1 MFWFIGPFSKSKYVN
16 LFFFSS
22 AVLFKACPS
31 GILINPLTS
40 IPVHH
45 LLVEGGYT
53 KDRVTCASSSD
64 SVGGGFR
71 GVACNSETKK
81 NQALSCTKVSLLGP
95 WLKALLVLIVVLSQH
110 LFSWSDVS
118 VVNTSFEV
126 LAFFLFVIVKLFLF
140 CFRCVIVAGSEEKAA
155 VAVVVYSL
163 LGFGR
168 CGVGWTFLTDV
179 LKMNI
184 KMTVWQLM

>member
-22 AVLFKACPS
+22 AVLFKACSS
-31 GILINPLTS
+31 GILINSLTS

-126 LAFFLFVIVKLFLF
+126 LAFFCLLLWCFFFFVFVVWLLQVPKKKLLSPLLFTHSWGLVD
-140 CFRCVIVAGSEEKAA
+140 
-155 VAVVVYSL
+155 
-163 LGFGR
+163 
-168 CGVGWTFLTDV
+168 VGWDEPF
-179 LKMNI
+179 
-184 KMTVWQLM
+184 WQMFWKWI